1 MNLQEQLIEEM
12 KTAMRA
18 RDAERLGVI
27 RLIRSDIK
35 NFEIDHGV
43 ADDLTVQKIIKKML
57 NQQLDALEDFKKAN
71 REDLIN
77 ETETKISIL
86 QSYLP
91 KQLSDLDLEKII
103 QEFVA
108 KSTVKDFGPLM
119 GQLTKQLATQADGAR
134 IASLLKKILS
144 N

>member
-1 MNLQEQLIEEM
+1 
-12 KTAMRA
+12 
-18 RDAERLGVI
+18 
-27 RLIRSDIK
+27 
-35 NFEIDHGV
+35 
-43 ADDLTVQKIIKKML
+43 ML